1 MNGSL
6 VIKGNV
12 IDISKIEMIV
22 VNRKDATSGMYYY
35 IQFNLDS
42 GREYKAGVFD
52 RNNTLSILATCLG
65 KTKDEVEPII
75 LNAEYIAPIV
85 PSEPEKQ
92 TADSFTPIVEEE
104 TDKDSE

>member
-35 IQFNLDS
+35 IQLNLDS

-85 PSEPEKQ
+85 PTESEKQ
-92 TADSFTPIVEEE
+92 TADSFTPIEEE

>member
-22 VNRKDATSGMYYY
+22 VNRKDATSGMYYC

-65 KTKDEVEPII
+65 KTKEEVEPII

-92 TADSFTPIVEEE
+92 TADSFIPIEEE
-104 TDKDSE
+104 EKGKDSE